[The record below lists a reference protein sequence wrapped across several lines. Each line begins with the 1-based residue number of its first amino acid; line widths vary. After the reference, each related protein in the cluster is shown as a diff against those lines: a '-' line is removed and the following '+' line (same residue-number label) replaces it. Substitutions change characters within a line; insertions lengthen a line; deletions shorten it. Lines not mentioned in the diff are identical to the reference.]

1 MFDAFSNRI
10 LKSNQQMKK
19 PADLTLEEWNSLYP
33 KYTMKQI
40 AEKLQ
45 CGETTVHKWLNRAG
59 IVATRKTEFLVVK
72 STKKNLVLLIRVS
85 CVKKL
90 ANTTIVKFVEKPIT

>member
-1 MFDAFSNRI
+1 
-10 LKSNQQMKK
+10 MKK

-59 IVATRKTEFLVVK
+59 IVATKKKQSFSQSRAQRKT
-72 STKKNLVLLIRVS
+72 
-85 CVKKL
+85 
-90 ANTTIVKFVEKPIT
+90 